1 MPYSV
6 KISSFFIVLIFI
18 TQSLFALHP
27 YRLSFKLEVQGETTN
42 LNRFSCFVLPND
54 TISLFINDSI
64 NYDFNIFSPY
74 GEVIEDSDYHWLYI
88 APDKTGQYEVLIQ
101 KQNSNEQMTLLAFV
115 MTPATEV
122 KDGYL
127 NGYRIGEYPAEKYK
141 NKENYRNPIG
151 FIEVNEENKEVYLS
165 PHFQLKQFLC
175 KQKSGWPKYVVIKP
189 LMLLKLELVLEKLN
203 ESGIKANTLFLMSA
217 YRTPFYNKAIG
228 NVKYSRHIFGDAIDL
243 YVDDNHDAVMD
254 DLNKDGIISMRDA
267 EVIQSIVNK
276 MDNNPEYNDLLGG
289 MGKYNK
295 NAAHTYFIHIDTR
308 GYKARW

>member
-1 MPYSV
+1 M
-6 KISSFFIVLIFI
+6 KISSLFIVLIFI

-27 YRLSFKLEVQGETTN
+27 YRLSFDVKVQDEVTN
-42 LNRFSCFVLPND
+42 LNRFSCFLLAGD
-54 TISLFINDSI
+54 TVSLFINDNI
-64 NYDFNIFSPY
+64 NNDYRIISLY
-74 GEVIEDSDYHWLYI
+74 GEVIERSDHHWLYI
-88 APDKTGQYEVLIQ
+88 APDKIGQYEILVQ
-101 KQNSNEQMTLLAFV
+101 KQNSNEQMTLLVFV

-122 KDGYL
+122 IDGYL
-127 NGYRIGEYPAEKYK
+127 NGYRIGKYPAEKYK
-141 NKENYRNPIG
+141 NKESYRNPLG
-151 FIEVNEENKEVYLS
+151 FIEVNEENKDMFLS

-175 KQKSGWPKYVVIKP
+175 KQKSNWPKYVVINP
-189 LMLLKLELVLEKLN
+189 RMLRKLELVLEKLN

-243 YVDDNHDAVMD
+243 YVDKNHDAVMD
-254 DLNKDGIISMRDA
+254 DLNKDGIISMKDA
-267 EVIQSIVNK
+267 EIIQSIVNK
-276 MDNNPEYNDLLGG
+276 IDNDPEYNDLLGG

>member
-1 MPYSV
+1 M
-6 KISSFFIVLIFI
+6 KISSLFIVLIFI

-27 YRLSFKLEVQGETTN
+27 YRLSFDVEVQGETTS
-42 LNRFSCFVLPND
+42 LNRFSCFVLADD
-54 TISLFINDSI
+54 TVSLFIGDSSNNDYS
-64 NYDFNIFSPY
+64 IFSSS
-74 GEVIEDSDYHWLYI
+74 GEIIEDSYHHWLYI
-88 APDKTGQYEVLIQ
+88 TPDKIGQYEVLIQ
-101 KQNSNEQMTLLAFV
+101 KQNSEEQMTLLVFI
-115 MTPATEV
+115 MTPATEI

-127 NGYRIGEYPAEKYK
+127 IGYRIGKYPSEKYK
-141 NKENYRNPIG
+141 NKENYRNPPG
-151 FIEVNEENKEVYLS
+151 FIEVNEENKDVYLS

-175 KQKSGWPKYVVIKP
+175 KQKSGWPKYVVIKQRM
-189 LMLLKLELVLEKLN
+189 LMKLELVLERLN

-243 YVDDNHDAVMD
+243 YVDDNYDAVMD
-254 DLNKDGIISMRDA
+254 DLNKDGIISMKDA

-276 MDNNPEYNDLLGG
+276 MDNDPEYNNLLGG

>member
-1 MPYSV
+1 MPVSV
-6 KISSFFIVLIFI
+6 KISSLFIVLIFI
-18 TQSLFALHP
+18 TQSIFALHP
-27 YRLSFKLEVQGETTN
+27 YRLSFDIEVQGETTN
-42 LNRFSCFVLPND
+42 LDRFSCFVLPND
-54 TISLFINDSI
+54 TVSLFINDST
-64 NYDFNIFSPY
+64 NNSYNVFCTY
-74 GEVIEDSDYHWLYI
+74 GEILERPDHQWLFV
-88 APDKTGQYEVLIQ
+88 APDKIGHYEVIVQ
-101 KQNSNEQMTLLAFV
+101 KQNTDEQMTLLVFV
-115 MTPATEV
+115 MTPATEI

-127 NGYRIGEYPAEKYK
+127 NGYRIGKYPSERYK
-141 NKENYRNPIG
+141 NKKNYRNPPG

-189 LMLLKLELVLEKLN
+189 RMLRKLELVLEKLN

-243 YVDDNHDAVMD
+243 YVDDNYDAVMD

-267 EVIQSIVNK
+267 EIIQSIVNDI
-276 MDNNPEYNDLLGG
+276 DNDPEYEDLLGG

-295 NAAHTYFIHIDTR
+295 NAVHTYFIHIDTR